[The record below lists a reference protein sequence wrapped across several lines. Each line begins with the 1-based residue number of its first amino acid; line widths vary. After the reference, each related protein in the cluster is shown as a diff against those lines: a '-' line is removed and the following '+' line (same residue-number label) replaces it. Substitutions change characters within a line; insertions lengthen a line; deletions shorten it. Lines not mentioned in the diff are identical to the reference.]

1 MKISFATTLFYI
13 GTTTPEFVEYL
24 NLPLLTT
31 VEAQAWSAVI
41 LSSGLVYGSY
51 ASRWAKQSKAVKELN
66 EKTTSIE
73 QDAVNKKSE

>member
-41 LSSGLVYGSY
+41 LTSGLVYGSY
-51 ASRWAKQSKAVKELN
+51 AGKWAKQAKAVEELN
-66 EKTTSIE
+66 YEKKTE
-73 QDAVNKKSE
+73 QQKTK